1 MVYVYLPKRFFL
13 VQFYQWWIL
22 LWITQTILHRA
33 SSAWQM
39 MVFMYFSNYFHV
51 EVLLNDWA
59 QDPSRNYV
67 GINYSWLLQI
77 LIRNKAVINCW
88 IIIFL
93 ELRWGPCTRCMAC
106 SAACL
111 GASLNRNMIAAVI
124 HSSSLIIL
132 GPLRSKVSLSIIA
145 KPKLDC

>member
-59 QDPSRNYV
+59 QDPSRNCV
-67 GINYSWLLQI
+67 GINYSWLLQNF
-77 LIRNKAVINCW
+77 NKKQSCNKLLDHNIPGAGMRSLHALHGLQLLLASVPRSIEIW
-88 IIIFL
+88 LLQLFTVQAL
-93 ELRWGPCTRCMAC
+93 YSVPWGQKFHYQLLQNQ
-106 SAACL
+106 S
-111 GASLNRNMIAAVI
+111 
-124 HSSSLIIL
+124 
-132 GPLRSKVSLSIIA
+132 
-145 KPKLDC
+145 